1 MSELERNFLLNKS
14 IHFYKLKLE
23 KTNQT
28 NLFENIDVTLKSKV
42 AKFKET
48 HDETDLLQIN
58 NKNIFTLVSFDEKH
72 IFGTFGN
79 VSDVIKGDH
88 ARGRNRNDLTVEDIS
103 NLLEIY
109 TYYYLDIET
118 LNIAFLRN
126 SKLADFKEPFK
137 GFISSHFR
145 ISSIFDKIS
154 VVPLL
159 SNDIPNLVGRRIP
172 LVSVKATYADDRLP
186 DNEFLGVKEVTG
198 IKNTDIKKVSVDL
211 SLKQGSKK
219 TWKINPFKKENYSE
233 FKLETET
240 ESIDLIEGIIT
251 KKVSIEVSKDELK
264 NAEIIKTKLQES
276 LIDSF

>member
-1 MSELERNFLLNKS
+1 MNKS
-14 IHFYKLKLE
+14 IHFYRLKLE
-23 KTNQT
+23 KTNQI
-28 NLFENIDVTLKSKV
+28 NLFETIDVTFKSKV
-42 AKFKET
+42 TKFKEN

-58 NKNIFTLVSFDEKH
+58 SKNIFTLVSFDEKH

-88 ARGRNRNDLTVEDIS
+88 VRGRNREDLTVEDIN

-118 LNIAFLRN
+118 LNIAFLQN

-159 SNDIPNLVGRRIP
+159 SDDVPNIVGKKVP
-172 LVSVKATYADDRLP
+172 LISLRATYADDRLP
-186 DNEFLGVKEVTG
+186 DNEFLGIKEVTG
-198 IKNTDIKKVSVDL
+198 IKNKDIKKASINI
-211 SLKQGSKK
+211 SLKQDSKK
-219 TWKINPFKKENYSE
+219 SWKINPFKKEDYSE
-233 FKLETET
+233 LKLETES

-264 NAEIIKTKLQES
+264 NADIIKSRLKES